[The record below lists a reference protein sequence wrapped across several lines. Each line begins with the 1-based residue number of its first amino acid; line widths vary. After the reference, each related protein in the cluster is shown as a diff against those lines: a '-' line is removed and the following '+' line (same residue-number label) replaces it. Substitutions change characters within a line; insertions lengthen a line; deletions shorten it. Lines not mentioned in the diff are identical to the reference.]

1 MEIWKEIEGYL
12 GCEISNQGRVKQD
25 DKLRPLYKNK
35 DGYMV
40 VNIGKRDK
48 RKQFRVNRLVATAFI
63 SNPENKPQ
71 VNHKNS
77 VRCDD
82 RVENLEWS
90 TSKENIQHSLKE
102 GNRKALTEGISQ
114 GMINIMN
121 NMREDYNYSYSKIGR
136 TFGLH
141 HHKVIQLLKRHS
153 EIKADA

>member
-25 DKLRPLYKNK
+25 GKLRPLYKNK

-102 GNRKALTEGISQ
+102 GNRKPFTYGISQ
-114 GMINIMN
+114 GMLNMVKYMKKELSMSDRSIGKSLNIDH
-121 NMREDYNYSYSKIGR
+121 RKVSK
-136 TFGLH
+136 
-141 HHKVIQLLKRHS
+141 LLLTNK
-153 EIKADA
+153 I